1 MPEDRL
7 SMRLDLATKLALE
20 WLSHRLHLTTASVIR
35 LAVARLA
42 RAEGMPEN
50 NDEAEHSG

>member
-1 MPEDRL
+1 
-7 SMRLDLATKLALE
+7 
-20 WLSHRLHLTTASVIR
+20 LTTASVIR